1 MSPRPQFSDRDLI
14 KLILPLFA
22 ERLLSML
29 VGVVDTLMVSY
40 VGEAAVSGISL
51 INQLN
56 NVFIF
61 IFGAAASGGTVI
73 ASQYLGK
80 RDRENSGLAAS
91 QLIMITM
98 LIAVF
103 AMAFSAIFRKPI
115 LSLLFAKVENDVM
128 QASDTYMVLSALSFP
143 ALALYNSDTAIFRS
157 IGNTSAIMKISIFM
171 NVINVLGNTVGIFVL
186 NLGVAGVAVS
196 TLLSRVIA
204 AVISL
209 ILVINNADIKVCRK
223 KILMWDNAML
233 KRIFGI
239 AVPSGVETGVFQL
252 SKVAISSIVA
262 LFGTMQ
268 IAAYAAAQNIWS
280 LGSLFCIAM
289 GYAFTTVIGQC
300 IGANNITAAQYYS
313 RKMLRITYIGSFLWN
328 GMIIAFIPFILG
340 MYNFSTETNRLIFIL
355 VIIMNICNSVFCPLD
370 FSLSDGLRAAGDAK
384 YTMLSSVIASVICRI
399 MFSVLF
405 GITLKMGVI
414 GIAAAMICD
423 RIIKALLIFVRYK
436 NGKWTKYKL
445 I

>member
-29 VGVVDTLMVSY
+29 VGVADTLMVSY

-61 IFGAAASGGTVI
+61 ICGAAASGGTVI

-103 AMAFSAIFRKPI
+103 AMAFSVIFRKPI

-157 IGNTSAIMKISIFM
+157 VGNTSAVMKISIFM

-196 TLLSRVIA
+196 TLLSRVTA

-289 GYAFTTVIGQC
+289 GYAFTTVTGQC

-328 GMIIAFIPFILG
+328 GVIIAFIPFILG
-340 MYNFSTETNRLIFIL
+340 MYNFSTRNYNEHLQQCFLSVRLFAI
-355 VIIMNICNSVFCPLD
+355 
-370 FSLSDGLRAAGDAK
+370 G
-384 YTMLSSVIASVICRI
+384 RI
-399 MFSVLF
+399 ES
-405 GITLKMGVI
+405 
-414 GIAAAMICD
+414 
-423 RIIKALLIFVRYK
+423 RR
-436 NGKWTKYKL
+436 
-445 I
+445 